1 MKFEESFVVDAPREV
16 VWRFFEER
24 RPDVGLCI
32 PGAESVEET
41 GEDRYRVRVTQKVG
55 TIGATF
61 DLKAEVKD
69 RVPMDSF
76 AISAVGRS
84 VKGARGDLRAKADIA
99 LAPNGT
105 GTKVDLAADV
115 ALGGMLGSLGHKVVA
130 QKTAEITREFARAL
144 SVLIQAESEAS

>member
-1 MKFEESFVVDAPREV
+1 
-16 VWRFFEER
+16 
-24 RPDVGLCI
+24 
-32 PGAESVEET
+32 
-41 GEDRYRVRVTQKVG
+41 
-55 TIGATF
+55 
-61 DLKAEVKD
+61 
-69 RVPMDSF
+69 MDSF